1 MLRLPPREKIMT
13 APAIP
18 PQAADRPRVTCF
30 GEILWDILPSGRF
43 PGGAPMNVAY
53 HLQML
58 GLEPVL
64 VSAVGRDPNG
74 DELRRILDRW
84 GLDQTCVRRH
94 TGFPTGT
101 VRATLSA
108 GGEPAYN
115 IARDVAW
122 DHLIADAAA
131 VRRTQAA
138 RALVFGSLAQRS
150 AANRAT
156 LERLLSVL
164 PLGADRIFDVNL
176 RPPHDDLDLVRALA
190 ARATILKLNAAE
202 AARLAEGGEETPGK
216 EADHA
221 RLLAET
227 FGCAAVVVTCGA
239 RGAGVWLQDRWFW
252 EVGRPVQ
259 VADTVGAGDAFLA
272 AFISGWLRGAAPAA
286 CLAAASRLGEWVA
299 SRPGATPVYAAR

>member
-1 MLRLPPREKIMT
+1 MTTPALPSP
-13 APAIP
+13 
-18 PQAADRPRVTCF
+18 AADRPRVVCF

-64 VSAVGRDPNG
+64 VSAVGCDPNG
-74 DELRRILDRW
+74 DELGRILDRW
-84 GLDQTCVRRH
+84 GLDQTCVSRLA
-94 TGFPTGT
+94 GFPTGT

-115 IARDVAW
+115 ITRDVAW
-122 DHLIADAAA
+122 DHLVADAEA

-138 RALVFGSLAQRS
+138 RALVFGSLALRS
-150 AANRAT
+150 TANRTT
-156 LERLLSVL
+156 LERLLAVL
-164 PLGADRIFDVNL
+164 PPRAERIFDVNF
-176 RPPHDDLDLVRALA
+176 RPPHDDLGLVRDLA

-202 AARLAEGGEETPGK
+202 AARLAEGGEETPRK

-221 RLLAET
+221 RRLAET

-239 RGAGVWLQDRWFW
+239 RGAGVWCQDRWCW
-252 EVGRPVQ
+252 EAGRPVQ

-272 AFISGWLRGAAPAA
+272 AFISGWLRGTAPAA
-286 CLAAASRLGEWVA
+286 GLAAACRLGEWVA
-299 SRPGATPVYAAR
+299 SQPGATPAYPAR